1 MQEIDK
7 FAAESVNKILVG
19 NKVDCANR
27 RVSTDEAEALGI
39 TKFIIAKS
47 YNLSYIETS
56 AKTSI
61 NIEACFLL
69 ITR

>member
-27 RVSTDEAEALGI
+27 RVATDEAEALGI
-39 TKFIIAKS
+39 K
-47 YNLSYIETS
+47 
-56 AKTSI
+56 
-61 NIEACFLL
+61 
-69 ITR
+69 